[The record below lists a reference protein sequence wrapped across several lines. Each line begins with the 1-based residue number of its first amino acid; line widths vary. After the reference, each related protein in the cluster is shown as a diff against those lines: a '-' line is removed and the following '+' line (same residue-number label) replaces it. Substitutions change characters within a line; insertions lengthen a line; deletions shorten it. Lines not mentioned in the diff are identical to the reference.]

1 MVVETGILEEI
12 SRVIAEHLG
21 KPGSLTTLAALTIA
35 LAACTSALPT
45 ATVPSQTARPTETP
59 TPTNT
64 PTPTTT
70 PTITPTPIHPSG
82 RVIFHEAND
91 TIPYHW
97 FTYVPTSI
105 SKDEP
110 AYILLTGIRA
120 GFDTYDALTEIA
132 GGEIQWRTQ
141 IAEENRY
148 ILLVPHIPRR
158 RTPHIYAAAFDRQ
171 VFLHSTDAFY
181 QRPDIKV
188 NLMIDTLISQLRT
201 DGYDVQEQVFL
212 EGFSVGGMFAQRYAL
227 LHPERVKAIAAG
239 HCGGVITLPESHY
252 NGTPI
257 IWPIGINDFAPLVG
271 DEFRRDTYEEVPQ
284 FIYIGEQD
292 LGPTNS
298 TEIVLGGSNST
309 LWDMGW
315 DSETARSWIVFLDNA
330 FGATHPVKLENQARY
345 LLTLGYGNITF
356 TVYPGVGH
364 QQTEQ
369 MMDDTMMF
377 FDAQRQGGPSA
388 QYGGIVV
395 QPSPTPGPAPTLPIV
410 IDGNAQ
416 NWSAM
421 TPVLEDEE
429 GDSLAGEDMDL
440 TAMYLAQD
448 ANYVFLMLRTAAALT
463 EEQAEVDLWLDLLPG
478 SHCDQSEVGLAFHP
492 DDTVGAW
499 DSTVCGRI
507 NPLGIVGA
515 LVRWGDVLEARIPRA
530 SLGEHEHII
539 PVTVRLNTPFNGEWN
554 SADVIP

>member
-1 MVVETGILEEI
+1 MKQLSIRLASLVSLCFLVACSGISTPSFESTPTGTPALEPT
-12 SRVIAEHLG
+12 S
-21 KPGSLTTLAALTIA
+21 TL
-35 LAACTSALPT
+35 T
-45 ATVPSQTARPTETP
+45 ATQTARPTETP
-59 TPTNT
+59 RPTNT

-120 GFDTYDALTEIA
+120 EDFDTYDALTEIA
-132 GGEIQWRTQ
+132 RGEIQRRTQ
-141 IAEENRY
+141 LAEENRY

-188 NLMIDTLISQLRT
+188 NLMIDQLIDTLRT
-201 DGYDVQEQVFL
+201 DGYNIQDRVFV
-212 EGFSVGGMFAQRYAL
+212 EGFSVGGGFAHRYAL
-227 LHPERVKAIAAG
+227 LHPERVQAVAA
-239 HCGGVITLPESHY
+239 HIGGDFTLPEPTFD
-252 NGTPI
+252 GTELV
-257 IWPIGINDFAPLVG
+257 WPMGVGDFSSLVG
-271 DEFRRDTYEEVPQ
+271 REFQRDIYRAIPQ
-284 FIYIGEQD
+284 FFYIGELDVIQGD
-292 LGPTNS
+292 PTQ
-298 TEIVLGGSNST
+298 IDPGGSNSPI
-309 LWDMGW
+309 WDYGF
-315 DSETARSWIVFLDNA
+315 DYESARSWIEYVINA
-330 FGATHPVKLENQARY
+330 YGETDPVQAETIVRY
-345 LLTLGYGNITF
+345 LLTLGYDNITF
-356 TVYPGVGH
+356 RVYPGVGH

-369 MMDDTMMF
+369 MMDDIMMF
-377 FDAQRQGGPSA
+377 FDAQRQGTPSA

-395 QPSPTPGPAPTLPIV
+395 LPSPTPAPAPTLPIV

-416 NWSAM
+416 DWSAM

-440 TAMYLAQD
+440 TTLYLAQD
-448 ANYVFLMLRTAAALT
+448 ANYVYLMLRTAAAFT

-499 DSTVCGRI
+499 NSTVCGII
-507 NPLGIVGA
+507 NPLGVAGA